1 MPNATTIRSLA
12 RNLSLSR
19 STVSNALRNV
29 GRVSPATVQRVQK
42 AAREAA
48 YRHNPLAASL
58 MSELRRSRGGTFR
71 GVLAAI
77 DLDEPDRS
85 PHGDFHVALVRG
97 ATARARELG
106 FKLEQFIVDRTGLTL
121 PRLDSILQSRG
132 IHGLLLP
139 SWAAPDFSALDWSRY
154 CGVYTDYNL
163 VQPELHSFCSD
174 HYRSTVLTLERLHA
188 KGYRR
193 PGLVIDHGRNERLH
207 RRHSSAVRSYSGDH
221 AEAGSVVPPLII
233 PELSQPVFARWFRR
247 HRPDVVL
254 CHASEVMDWMEACG
268 AKIPATHGFVSLN
281 LANETRPCAGL
292 NLQPHEIGA
301 RGIEFVIAQLHRNE
315 RGTPASPT
323 RTTIRSRWVDG
334 PTVRSAPAPARNKN
348 DR

>member
-1 MPNATTIRSLA
+1 MPSATTIRSLA
-12 RNLSLSR
+12 RELCLSR

-29 GRVSPATVQRVQK
+29 GRVSPATAQRVQK
-42 AAREAA
+42 AARDAA

-71 GVLAAI
+71 GVLAAV

-85 PHGDFHVALVRG
+85 PHGIFHVELVRG
-97 ATARARELG
+97 AAARARELG
-106 FKLEQFIVDRTGLTL
+106 FKLEQFVVDRTDLTL

-132 IHGLLLP
+132 IHGLLLLP

-163 VQPELHSFCSD
+163 VRPELHSFSSD

-193 PGLVIDHGRNERLH
+193 PGLVIDRGRNERLH
-207 RRHSSAVRSYSGDH
+207 RRHSSAFQSYAGDH
-221 AEAGSVVPPLII
+221 AEAGIVVPPLII
-233 PELSQPVFARWFRR
+233 PELSQPTFARWFYRY
-247 HRPDVVL
+247 RPDVVL
-254 CHASEVMDWMEACG
+254 CHATQVRDWMAACG
-268 AKIPATHGFVSLN
+268 ANIPATHGFVSLN

-315 RGTPASPT
+315 RGIPSSPT

-334 PTVRSAPAPARNKN
+334 PTVRG
-348 DR
+348 